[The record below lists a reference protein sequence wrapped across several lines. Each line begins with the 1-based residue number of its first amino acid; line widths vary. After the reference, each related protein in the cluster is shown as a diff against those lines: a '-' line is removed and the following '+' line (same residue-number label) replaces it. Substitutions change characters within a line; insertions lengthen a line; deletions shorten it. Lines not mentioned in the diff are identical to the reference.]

1 MSTRLNETKRAQTT
15 RRRLIGAESPREQV
29 SLSRLRHHQHTQTTN
44 DSTLTAMTHKALLPL
59 TSLGHKLFSGLL
71 LLLSLLLTGC
81 LERSDSLAP
90 IVTVTSPANGTVRS
104 ADNLI
109 ISGYAMDDEG
119 IVAIRVDQDDLL
131 AFPIFQNERGRRLV
145 QFGFRP
151 RQIDEGQ
158 WQSDIVVEDVSGNV
172 TTLRYILE
180 IDTTPPTL
188 ELSPLQ
194 NLGGG
199 RLRVT
204 GTARDNQLL
213 ERITINDTILSFAAV
228 QERPFSLDFD
238 SAGLD
243 SVTVRVRDQAGN
255 ETAQT
260 LTP

>member
-1 MSTRLNETKRAQTT
+1 MVMTREALW
-15 RRRLIGAESPREQV
+15 
-29 SLSRLRHHQHTQTTN
+29 
-44 DSTLTAMTHKALLPL
+44 HKFAGFFLVV
-59 TSLGHKLFSGLL
+59 
-71 LLLSLLLTGC
+71 LLTGC
-81 LERSDSLAP
+81 LERTDALAP

-131 AFPIFQNERGRRLV
+131 AFPIFQNERGKKLV

-151 RQIDEGQ
+151 QQIDEGQ
-158 WQSDIVVEDVSGNV
+158 WESDIVVEDTSGFV
-172 TTLRYILE
+172 TTLRYVLE

-188 ELSPLQ
+188 DVTLQ
-194 NLGGG
+194 SLGAG
-199 RLRVT
+199 RVRVT

-238 SAGLD
+238 SAGLE
-243 SVTVRVRDQAGN
+243 SVTVRVFDQAGN
-255 ETAQT
+255 ETVQT
-260 LTP
+260 VTP

>member
-1 MSTRLNETKRAQTT
+1 MTGDA
-15 RRRLIGAESPREQV
+15 
-29 SLSRLRHHQHTQTTN
+29 LRHKFV
-44 DSTLTAMTHKALLPL
+44 MTFVIVLLV
-59 TSLGHKLFSGLL
+59 TS
-71 LLLSLLLTGC
+71 LTGC
-81 LERSDSLAP
+81 LERTDALAP

-131 AFPIFQNERGRRLV
+131 AFPIFQNERGKKLV

-158 WQSDIVVEDVSGNV
+158 WKSDIVVEDTSGFV
-172 TTLRYILE
+172 TTLRYVLE
-180 IDTTPPTL
+180 IDTTPPSL

-199 RLRVT
+199 RVRVT

-213 ERITINDTILSFAAV
+213 ERITINDTVLSFAAV

-238 SAGLD
+238 SQGLD
-243 SVTVRVRDQAGN
+243 SVTVQVRDQAGN
-255 ETAQT
+255 ETVQT